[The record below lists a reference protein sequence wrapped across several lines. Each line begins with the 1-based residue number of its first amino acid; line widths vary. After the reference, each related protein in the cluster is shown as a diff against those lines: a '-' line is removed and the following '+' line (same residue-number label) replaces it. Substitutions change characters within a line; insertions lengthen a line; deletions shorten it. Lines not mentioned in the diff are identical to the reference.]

1 MAKKRKTSR
10 SRKAARPKT
19 ARRQASRRRGA
30 GGEADPMH
38 VAAAL
43 LVLVLVGIGIYFY
56 QLNHKPG
63 DAATTSPPAVAV
75 EKK

>member
-19 ARRQASRRRGA
+19 ARREASRRRGK

-38 VAAAL
+38 VMAAL
-43 LVLVLVGIGIYFY
+43 LVLVLVGVGIYFY
-56 QLNHKPG
+56 QLNHQPAG
-63 DAATTSPPAVAV
+63 AAMNAPAVAV

>member
-1 MAKKRKTSR
+1 MAKKRKPSR

-19 ARRQASRRRGA
+19 ARRKASRRRGA

-56 QLNHKPG
+56 QANHQEAG
-63 DAATTSPPAVAV
+63 SMSGTPPVAV

>member
-1 MAKKRKTSR
+1 MAKKRKTSHR
-10 SRKAARPKT
+10 RKAARPKT
-19 ARRQASRRRGA
+19 ARRQAARRRGK

-43 LVLVLVGIGIYFY
+43 LVLVLVALGIYFY
-56 QLNHKPG
+56 QLNHKPAG
-63 DAATTSPPAVAV
+63 AAMNAPAVAV